1 MNYLTTIVCLA
12 NSRKKSGRCIAG
24 KLLDEDPDARW
35 IRPVSARPSREVSE
49 WERQYQDGSD
59 PRLLDIL
66 AVPMISAEQ
75 DAHQPENHLIADE
88 YYWEKKGTFHFSE
101 LSSLFDGP
109 RTLWQN
115 GFSSTGGC
123 NNRIPDHFS
132 VEASLYLVPVENL
145 NLVVGRKSS
154 FPDAKRAVRGAF
166 EYNGVYYT
174 MDVTHPIVERTFLA
188 KPDDTYVIGD
198 VALCVSLSESFN
210 GHCYKLIATIFS
222 KDFLP

>member
-49 WERQYQDGSD
+49 WERQYEDGSD

-66 AVPMISAEQ
+66 AIPMISTAQ

-88 YYWEKKGTFHFSE
+88 YYWEKQDTFRFPD
-101 LSSLFDGP
+101 LPSLFDRP

-115 GFSSTGGC
+115 GFNSTGGF
-123 NNRIPDHFS
+123 NNRIPDDSS
-132 VEASLYLVPVENL
+132 VDASLYLVPVENL
-145 NLVVGRKSS
+145 RLAVGRKSS
-154 FPDAKRAVRGAF
+154 FPDAKRSVRGAF
-166 EYNGVYYT
+166 VYNGINYT
-174 MDVTHPIVERTFLA
+174 MDVTHPLVERTYLA
-188 KPDDTYVIGD
+188 KPDDTYAIGD
-198 VALCVSLSESFN
+198 VPLCVSLSESFH
-210 GHCYKLIATIFS
+210 GYCYKLIATIFS
-222 KDFLP
+222 EKFLP